1 MNIIEK
7 YIDLH
12 EENNYNISWS
22 CGLRLPFLM
31 EEKSEFYCYVT
42 MTDNKGFHT
51 VLGNVLSEML
61 KICYTEFIEGK
72 RNNFPPYVRK
82 KHHKSLSEK
91 IKEILRK
98 QVIQEMKDQWND
110 LKKLFKPVS
119 KIRSSIQLR
128 GVSFNGRGWA

>member
-1 MNIIEK
+1 MSGNLLAECIR
-7 YIDLH
+7 IDWD
-12 EENNYNISWS
+12 NTYNSS
-22 CGLRLPFLM
+22 DP
-31 EEKSEFYCYVT
+31 
-42 MTDNKGFHT
+42 TDLYYNDSYNSSDPTDLYYNDSYSTCIYT
-51 VLGNVLSEML
+51 VRSYHQD
-61 KICYTEFIEGK
+61 KIDF
-72 RNNFPPYVRK
+72 
-82 KHHKSLSEK
+82 EK